1 MLFGRMA
8 KVKTQEGSYE
18 KKSKTKGVASKTKTS
33 TLKSSKNYIKAYNGQ
48 GR

>member
-1 MLFGRMA
+1 MT

-18 KKSKTKGVASKTKTS
+18 KKSKTKGVAAKTKTS
-33 TLKSSKNYIKAYNGQ
+33 TLKTSKSYIKSYKGQ

>member
-1 MLFGRMA
+1 MA

-18 KKSKTKGVASKTKTS
+18 KKSKSKGVASKTKTS
-33 TLKSSKNYIKAYNGQ
+33 KLKTSKNYVKAYKSQ